1 MILIDVRTPSEFS
14 TGALSANNSPAIN
27 IEYQLISQLPHVLS
41 AHGIDVQTSDPIT
54 LYCRSGRRSNIALQE
69 LRELGYSNV
78 RDIGGFEDA
87 REVLRREEESRVE
100 KGVGAVEQE
109 VVEKDGVNEVR
120 IEGRKKAFGDLLAG
134 LKGLEEE

>member
-1 MILIDVRTPSEFS
+1 M
-14 TGALSANNSPAIN
+14 
-27 IEYQLISQLPHVLS
+27 
-41 AHGIDVQTSDPIT
+41 
-54 LYCRSGRRSNIALQE
+54 QE

-87 REVLRREEESRVE
+87 REVLRREEESREEESRVE